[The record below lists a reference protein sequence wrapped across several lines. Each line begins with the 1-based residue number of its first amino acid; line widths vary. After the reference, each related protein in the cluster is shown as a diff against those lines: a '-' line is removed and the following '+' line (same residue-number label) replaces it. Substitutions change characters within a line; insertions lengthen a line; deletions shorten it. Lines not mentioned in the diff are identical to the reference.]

1 MKRLRAFTLV
11 EMVVV
16 ICLMGIMLIPLAS
29 TLEMGYRH
37 LITLSR
43 QADAKTECQ
52 RASERVFHWLSQHP
66 KYQIDPDNHG
76 LHASDA
82 SITWRDQKLEL
93 RERGR
98 VLSLLEW
105 PVSDFSVIPRPG
117 GLTLNLAVDVVIDS
131 RRPVLHMHELY
142 DYPRVGS
149 W

>member
-1 MKRLRAFTLV
+1 
-11 EMVVV
+11 MVVV